1 LQSWIRESAIITGQT
16 NSWLALLH
24 GVLRSKR
31 NSRRAKEQISENPV
45 SAAADDKT
53 PPEQSN
59 VAANE
64 TPVDN
69 ADETGA
75 DLFEILPEH
84 VKGMFL
90 ASQNRRKNHP
100 FVVAWNHTP
109 F

>member
-1 LQSWIRESAIITGQT
+1 
-16 NSWLALLH
+16 
-24 GVLRSKR
+24 
-31 NSRRAKEQISENPV
+31 
-45 SAAADDKT
+45 
-53 PPEQSN
+53 

-90 ASQNRRKNHP
+90 ACQNRRKNHP